1 MVSVFGERKVPMK
14 MLRAVFFGAA
24 VVALLAGAP
33 NASALTPQQEQ
44 TLQAAAETGG
54 TVVASAVRDVVLQ
67 ELAAGRSFN
76 DVIREVLESVY
87 NAVPGAGQKAD
98 AVLGAIQG
106 ARAAAEALALPD
118 LPPQTAALNAAFE
131 ALRIG
136 QTSETFLQELF
147 NRAAA
152 SPDVRDPVAS
162 AAQNFGGRVGELAR
176 TAGLEPP
183 AQPQVAEPG
192 APVGPGAGGG
202 GRVLGMLGGIA
213 GGGGLSSPDAPGRSD
228 ASPN

>member
-14 MLRAVFFGAA
+14 MLRAMFFGAA

-33 NASALTPQQEQ
+33 NASALTPAQEQ
-44 TLQAAAETGG
+44 TLQNAAATGG
-54 TVVASAVRDVVLQ
+54 TVVVSAVRDVVLQ
-67 ELAAGRSFN
+67 ELAGGRSFN
-76 DVIREVLESVY
+76 DVIREVLESLY

-98 AVLGAIQG
+98 VVLAAIQG

-118 LPPQTAALNAAFE
+118 LPPQTAAVNAAFE

-136 QTSETFLQELF
+136 QTSEAFLQELF
-147 NRAAA
+147 DRAAA
-152 SPDVRDPVAS
+152 SPDVRDTVAN
-162 AAQNFGGRVGELAR
+162 AAQAFGGRVGDLAR
-176 TAGLEPP
+176 AAGLEPP
-183 AQPQVAEPG
+183 AEPQVAQPG
-192 APVGPGAGGG
+192 APVGPGVGG